1 MKLGIFAKTFGG
13 TAPGAVLAAA
23 RGAGYES
30 VQYNMA
36 CSGLDPLP
44 LEIPDEIAEAVRAA
58 AEENGIAME
67 AVSATYNIIHPDAG
81 ERERGRRAFAAIA
94 GAARR
99 MGTRLL
105 TVCTGTRDAHDM
117 WRYHAENSSAEAWE
131 EMCREF
137 RGLLAVA
144 EKHDVFVGVEP
155 ELGNVVSSARR
166 ARRLID
172 EMEGGRVR
180 IVFDAANLFEAADVA
195 RQHAFLDEAVELL
208 GGWIAIAHAK
218 DRLADG
224 RFGTAGDGVLDYPH
238 YLAALKRCGFGG
250 GLITHGLAAAD
261 AQRVAAFLRKQIAAA
276 EARE

>member
-1 MKLGIFAKTFGG
+1 MKLGIFAKTFDGM
-13 TAPGAVLAAA
+13 TPGAVLEAV
-23 RGAGYES
+23 RRAGYEC

-36 CSGLDPLP
+36 CSGLSQLP
-44 LEIPDEIAEAVRAA
+44 LAIPDEVADAVRAA
-58 AEENGIAME
+58 AERNGIAIE

-81 ERERGRRAFAAIA
+81 ERERGRRAFTAIA

-99 MGTRLL
+99 MGTKLL

-131 EMCREF
+131 EMCGEF

-144 EKHDVFVGVEP
+144 EEHDVFVGVEP

-166 ARRLID
+166 ARKLIE
-172 EMEGGRVR
+172 EMKGERVR
-180 IVFDAANLFEAADVA
+180 IVFDAANLFEAADTG

-224 RFGTAGDGVLDYPH
+224 RFGTAGDGVLDYPY
-238 YLAALKRCGFGG
+238 YLRALKRCGFEGS
-250 GLITHGLAAAD
+250 LITHGLAAAD
-261 AQRVAAFLRKQIAAA
+261 AERVAAFLRKQIAAV
-276 EARE
+276 EAGG

>member
-1 MKLGIFAKTFGG
+1 MKLGIFAKTFAG
-13 TAPGAVLAAA
+13 TAPGAVFEAV
-23 RGAGYES
+23 RRSGYES

-36 CSGLDPLP
+36 CSGLSPLP
-44 LEIPDEIAEAVRAA
+44 LAIPDEVAEAVRAA
-58 AEENGIAME
+58 AEENGITME
-67 AVSATYNIIHPDAG
+67 AVSATYNIIHPDAA
-81 ERERGRRAFAAIA
+81 ERERRRRAFVAIA
-94 GAARR
+94 AAARR
-99 MGTRLL
+99 MGAKLL

-117 WRYHAENSSAEAWE
+117 WRYHAENSGPEAWE

-144 EKHDVFVGVEP
+144 EEHDVFLGVEP

-195 RQHAFLDEAVELL
+195 RQHAFIDEAVELL
-208 GGWIAIAHAK
+208 GGWISIAHAK

-224 RFGTAGDGVLDYPH
+224 RFGTAGDGVLDYPY
-238 YLAALKRCGFGG
+238 YLAALKRCGFEGS
-250 GLITHGLAAAD
+250 LITHGLAAAD
-261 AQRVAAFLRKQIAAA
+261 AERVAAFLRKQLAAV
-276 EARE
+276 EAGE